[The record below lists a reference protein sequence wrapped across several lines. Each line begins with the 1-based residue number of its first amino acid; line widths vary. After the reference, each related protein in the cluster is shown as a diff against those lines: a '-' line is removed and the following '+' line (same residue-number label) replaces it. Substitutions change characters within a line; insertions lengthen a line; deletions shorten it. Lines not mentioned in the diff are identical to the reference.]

1 VGVVDKQRIAFIGL
15 GMMGNGM
22 ACRLVEQGF
31 PLAVYNRT
39 RDKAAEVEKLGAR
52 IADSPGDAARDADL
66 VMVSLADQTVV
77 SSLMDGDQGA
87 LSTLRQGGVVVD
99 MSTVPPDYA
108 REQADRLRASGFE
121 RLDACVLGNPFHA
134 RSGEL
139 RVMIGGPDQPVS
151 ALMNVFETV
160 GKEVSHMGP
169 NGMGATMKL
178 VLNMLMGVQMPA
190 LAEALVFGEAA
201 GLPRDKMLEMIS
213 GCGYSSPVMD
223 FRCAIIGQRNF
234 DFAAFKLG
242 LMRKD
247 MMLMLSES
255 QKHGVPMPVSEASYA
270 ALTAARQMGLGDKDV
285 AAIVAYQERVSG
297 LDGYDWPGS

>member
-1 VGVVDKQRIAFIGL
+1 VEKQHIAFIGL

-22 ACRLVEQGF
+22 ACRLADQGF
-31 PLAVYNRT
+31 PLTVYNRT

-52 IADSPGDAARDADL
+52 IGDSPADAVRDADV
-66 VMVSLADQTVV
+66 VMVSLADQNVV
-77 SSLMDGDQGA
+77 SALLHGEDGA
-87 LSTLRQGGVVVD
+87 LAALRPGGYVVD
-99 MSTVPPDYA
+99 MSTVPPDFA
-108 REQADRLRASGFE
+108 RSEAERLEAGGHH

-134 RSGEL
+134 RSGDL
-139 RVMIGGPDQPVS
+139 RVMIGGTQADAD
-151 ALMNVFETV
+151 ALDNIFTTI
-160 GKEVSHMGP
+160 GKDVALMGP

-201 GLPRDKMLEMIS
+201 GLPRERMLKMIS

-223 FRCAIIGQRNF
+223 FRCAIIEQRNF

-247 MMLMLSES
+247 MMLMLAES
-255 QKHGVPMPVSEASYA
+255 HKYSVPMPVSEASYA
-270 ALTAARQMGLGDKDV
+270 SLTAARQMGLGDKDV
-285 AAIVAYQERVSG
+285 AAMVAFQERVSG
-297 LDGYDWPGS
+297 LPGYEWPGD

>member
-1 VGVVDKQRIAFIGL
+1 MEKQRIAFIGL

-22 ACRLVEQGF
+22 ACRLADQGF
-31 PLAVYNRT
+31 PMAVYNRT
-39 RDKAAEVEKLGAR
+39 REKAEEVEKLGAR
-52 IADSPGDAARDADL
+52 IADSPADAARDADV
-66 VMVSLADQTVV
+66 VMVSLADQNVV
-77 SSLMDGDQGA
+77 ERLMWGSDGAVAA
-87 LSTLRQGGVVVD
+87 LHEGGYICD
-99 MSTVPPDYA
+99 MSTVPTDFA
-108 REQADRLRASGFE
+108 REEAE
-121 RLDACVLGNPFHA
+121 RVRGDGRRRVDACVLGNPFHA

-139 RVMIGGPDQPVS
+139 RVMVGGPDEDVA
-151 ALMNVFETV
+151 ALQGVFETI
-160 GKEVSHMGP
+160 GKDVTHMGP
-169 NGMGATMKL
+169 DGMGATMKL

-201 GLPRDKMLEMIS
+201 GLPREEMLNMIS

-255 QKHGVPMPVSEASYA
+255 QKLGVPMPVSEASYA

-285 AAIVAYQERVSG
+285 AAMVAYQERVSG
-297 LDGYDWPGS
+297 LDGYDWPGK

>member
-1 VGVVDKQRIAFIGL
+1 MEKQRIAFIGL

-22 ACRLVEQGF
+22 ACRLAEQGF

-52 IADSPGDAARDADL
+52 IADSPADAAADADV
-66 VMVSLADQTVV
+66 VMVSLADQNVV
-77 SSLMDGDQGA
+77 ESLLWGDGGAMSSL
-87 LSTLRQGGVVVD
+87 REGGYVCD
-99 MSTVPPDYA
+99 MSTVPPDFA
-108 REQADRLRASGFE
+108 KDEAERVREMGRHH
-121 RLDACVLGNPFHA
+121 LDACVLGNPFHA

-139 RVMIGGPDQPVS
+139 RVMIGGAEEDVA
-151 ALMNVFETV
+151 ALQNVFETV
-160 GKEVSHMGP
+160 GKEVRHMGP
-169 NGMGATMKL
+169 DGTGATMKL

-201 GLPRDKMLEMIS
+201 GLPRDRMLEMIS

-247 MMLMLSES
+247 MMLMLEES
-255 QKHGVPMPVSEASYA
+255 HKVGVPMPVSEASYA
-270 ALTAARQMGLGDKDV
+270 SLTAARQMGLGDKDV
-285 AAIVAYQERVSG
+285 AAMVAYQERVSG
-297 LDGYDWPGS
+297 LDGYDWPGD

>member
-1 VGVVDKQRIAFIGL
+1 MEKQRIAFVGL
-15 GMMGNGM
+15 GMMGNGI
-22 ACRLVEQGF
+22 ACRLAEQGF
-31 PLAVYNRT
+31 PLSVYNRT

-52 IADSPGDAARDADL
+52 IADSPADAARDADV
-66 VMVSLADQTVV
+66 VMVSLADQNVV
-77 SSLMDGDQGA
+77 STLLWGDEGVIPA
-87 LSTLRQGGVVVD
+87 LREGGYICD
-99 MSTVPPDYA
+99 MSTVPPDFA
-108 REQADRLRASGFE
+108 RAEAERVRATQRR

-139 RVMIGGPDQPVS
+139 RVMIGGLEEDAT
-151 ALMNVFETV
+151 ALGDVFETI
-160 GKEVSHMGP
+160 GKEVSYMGP
-169 NGMGATMKL
+169 DGMGATMKL

-201 GLPRDKMLEMIS
+201 GLPRDRMLQMIS

-247 MMLMLSES
+247 MMLMLEES
-255 QKHGVPMPVSEASYA
+255 HKFGVPMPVSEASYA
-270 ALTAARQMGLGDKDV
+270 ALTAARQMGLGEKDV
-285 AAIVAYQERVSG
+285 AAMVAYQERISG
-297 LDGYDWPGS
+297 LENYDWPGT

>member
-1 VGVVDKQRIAFIGL
+1 MEKQRIAFIGL
-15 GMMGNGM
+15 GMMGNGI
-22 ACRLVEQGF
+22 ACRLTEQGF
-31 PLAVYNRT
+31 PMTVYNRT
-39 RDKAAEVEKLGAR
+39 QEKAKNVAELGAR
-52 IADSPGDAARDADL
+52 IADSPADAARDADV
-66 VMVSLADQTVV
+66 VMVSLADQNVV
-77 SSLMDGDQGA
+77 SSLVWGDDGA
-87 LSTLRQGGVVVD
+87 MATLPQGGYLID

-108 REQADRLRASGFE
+108 RDEAERLAEQGRH

-134 RSGEL
+134 RSGDL
-139 RVMIGGPDQPVS
+139 RVMVGGSEEDAK
-151 ALMNVFETV
+151 ALQGVFETV
-160 GKEVSHMGP
+160 GKEVAYMGP

-190 LAEALVFGEAA
+190 LAEALVFGEMA
-201 GLPRDKMLEMIS
+201 GLPRDKMLEMIE

-223 FRCAIIGQRNF
+223 FRCKIIGQRNF

-247 MMLMLSES
+247 VMLTLEECH
-255 QKHGVPMPVSEASYA
+255 KLGVPMPVTEASYA

-297 LDGYDWPGS
+297 LPGYDFPET

>member
-1 VGVVDKQRIAFIGL
+1 VDKHRIAFIGL

-22 ACRLVEQGF
+22 ACRLVDQGF
-31 PLAVYNRT
+31 ALAVYNRT
-39 RDKAAEVEKLGAR
+39 REKAAEVQKLGAR
-52 IADSPGDAARDADL
+52 LADSPADAVHDADV
-66 VMVSLADQTVV
+66 VMVSLADQNVV
-77 SSLMDGDQGA
+77 TSMLDGDDGA
-87 LSTLRQGGVVVD
+87 LSTLHDGGYVVD
-99 MSTVPPDYA
+99 MSTVPPDFA
-108 REQADRLRASGFE
+108 REEAERLAARGLR

-134 RSGEL
+134 RSGDL
-139 RVMIGGPDQPVS
+139 RVMIGGS
-151 ALMNVFETV
+151 AEDAEALSDVFETI
-160 GKEVSHMGP
+160 GKDVVHMGP

-201 GLPRDKMLEMIS
+201 GLPRDRMLKMIA

-223 FRCAIIGQRNF
+223 FRCAIIEQRNF

-247 MMLMLSES
+247 MMLMLAES

-270 ALTAARQMGLGDKDV
+270 SLTAARQMGLGDKDV
-285 AAIVAYQERVSG
+285 AAIVAYQERISG
-297 LDGYDWPGS
+297 LPGYEWPGD

>member
-1 VGVVDKQRIAFIGL
+1 MDKQRIAFIGL

-22 ACRLVEQGF
+22 ACRLAEQGF
-31 PLAVYNRT
+31 PLSVYNRT
-39 RDKAAEVEKLGAR
+39 RDKAADVEKLGAR
-52 IADSPGDAARDADL
+52 IADSPADAASDADV
-66 VMVSLADQTVV
+66 VMVSLADQNVV
-77 SSLMDGDQGA
+77 SDLLWGDVGA
-87 LSTLRQGGVVVD
+87 IPALREGGYVVD
-99 MSTVPPDYA
+99 MSTVPPDFA
-108 REQADRLRASGFE
+108 RDEGERVRADGRR

-139 RVMIGGPDQPVS
+139 RVMVGGPEEDVA
-151 ALMNVFETV
+151 ALQNIFETI
-160 GKEVSHMGP
+160 GKEVSRMGP

-178 VLNMLMGVQMPA
+178 VLNMLMGIQMPA

-201 GLPRDKMLEMIS
+201 GLPREEMLKMIA

-247 MMLMLSES
+247 MMLMLEES
-255 QKHGVPMPVSEASYA
+255 HKHGVPMPVSEASYA

-285 AAIVAYQERVSG
+285 AAMVAYQERIAG
-297 LDGYDWPGS
+297 LPGYDWPGD